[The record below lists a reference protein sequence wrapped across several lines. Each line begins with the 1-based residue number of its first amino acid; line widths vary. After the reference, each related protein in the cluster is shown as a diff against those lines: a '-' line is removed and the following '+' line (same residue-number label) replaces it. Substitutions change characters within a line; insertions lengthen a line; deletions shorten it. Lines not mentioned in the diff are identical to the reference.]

1 MSSTSRGAA
10 PSWVETRNKQIFS
23 CRQLTLSL
31 RKVAFAF
38 SPAVPPK
45 RLRTPPSSPRWFIR
59 FVVLPTA
66 IQLSDFPSRRKHRPP
81 SCQGTVRCPSSSSI
95 LYTSLASPHLVFPT
109 VWRDDGRGD
118 GKLRRRK
125 PDLRASP
132 DCNRPASSQGDTTQ
146 QRSAPLDS
154 KLQPFDRRS
163 PSAVSPSGTITDS
176 TVRRWLA
183 KNRQPQVIVRPS
195 ISSDHQTHRPK
206 QIPSL

>member
-38 SPAVPPK
+38 SPVVPPK
-45 RLRTPPSSPRWFIR
+45 RLRTPPL
-59 FVVLPTA
+59 LPAPVHT
-66 IQLSDFPSRRKHRPP
+66 
-81 SCQGTVRCPSSSSI
+81 GTVRCPSSSSI

-176 TVRRWLA
+176 TVRRRLA